1 MTPDGAPTSP
11 EAGIP
16 APQTPQ
22 GHIPSPGTPIGI
34 QFGVGVGSEPAA
46 FYPVTKTVLENDE
59 HAREAKVQT

>member
-22 GHIPSPGTPIGI
+22 GHIPSPGAPIGI
-34 QFGVGVGSEPAA
+34 QLGVRRVE
-46 FYPVTKTVLENDE
+46 
-59 HAREAKVQT
+59 